1 MRAMMV
7 SEVGPVAPAVAVSP
21 SGLADAGAAASRRA
35 RLHAFT
41 AGLGMK
47 EKVEVE
53 VICDLCESYF
63 AIVKKAFADLVP
75 KAVTLKL
82 VDATTGEMTPFVLA
96 QLNKDETVDALM
108 GVCEAV
114 QGQIADL
121 TTSVAALE
129 KATTTLAEMRAM

>member
-1 MRAMMV
+1 M
-7 SEVGPVAPAVAVSP
+7 
-21 SGLADAGAAASRRA
+21 
-35 RLHAFT
+35 
-41 AGLGMK
+41 
-47 EKVEVE
+47 
-53 VICDLCESYF
+53 
-63 AIVKKAFADLVP
+63 AFADLVP

-129 KATTTLAEMRAM
+129 KATKTLAEMRAM